1 LPFLTINGAFASA
14 VAGDEVFLYPGTYN
28 EVITVPSG
36 VALRG
41 ANSQG
46 VIIQQ
51 INPVVPLAVVTMS
64 QNSRMEDVTVNLS
77 IAVAPGPGPFIAVDF
92 ANGASVNAKFRTSNV
107 VVNLA
112 AGNAAMYGIQS
123 SGASALGS
131 TVSHAIRSTSIS
143 VNGTGVLPI
152 RGVIVNGPNRFV
164 FRDCAVGVAGAGAD
178 CVACETTNAL
188 AFLGVKTSSLE
199 GSLYDVLQTA
209 GLIVIGATD
218 LIRHTAPLSFTVDI
232 ASARTFFGIIGNPAG
247 NTTYFLPPSIV
258 PIASIST
265 VVPYTFTLIEALCV
279 YSMNIS
285 FVGSI
290 AIGESATFTIF
301 KNNVATLLTIVLTS
315 ASPFSVD
322 LTSVGVTFLPVDTID
337 ARLTTVGSPDVQAFI
352 GKILTY

>member
-14 VAGDEVFLYPGTYN
+14 LAGDEVFLYPGTYN

-36 VALRG
+36 VSLRG

-51 INPVVPLAVVTMS
+51 INPIVPLAVVTLS

-77 IAVAPGPGPFIAVDF
+77 IAVAPGPGPFIGVDF
-92 ANGASVNAKFRTSNV
+92 ASGASVNAKFRTSNV

-123 SGASALGS
+123 SGVSALGPS
-131 TVSHAIRSTSIS
+131 VSHAIRSTSIS
-143 VNGTGVLPI
+143 VNGSGVLPI
-152 RGVIVNGPNRFV
+152 RGIIVNGPNRFV
-164 FRDCAVGVAGAGAD
+164 IRDCVIGADGVGAD
-178 CVACETTNAL
+178 CVACETIDAL
-188 AFLGVKTSSLE
+188 AFLGLKTSTLE

-209 GLIVIGATD
+209 GKIVIGASD

-258 PIASIST
+258 PIASISIA
-265 VVPYTFTLIEALCV
+265 VPYNFSFIEGLCI
-279 YSMNIS
+279 YSMSVS
-285 FVGSI
+285 FTGSI
-290 AIGESATFTIF
+290 ALGESATFTVF
-301 KNNVATLLTIVLTS
+301 KNGLPTALTLVLTS
-315 ASPFSVD
+315 ASPLIVN
-322 LTSVGVTFLPVDTID
+322 LTSVGVTFASTDTID